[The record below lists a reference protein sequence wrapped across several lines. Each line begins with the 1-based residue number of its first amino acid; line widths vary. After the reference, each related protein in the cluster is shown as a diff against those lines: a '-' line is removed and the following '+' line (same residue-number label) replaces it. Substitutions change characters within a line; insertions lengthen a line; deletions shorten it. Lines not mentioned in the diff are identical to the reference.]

1 MVLLTWRMKPQG
13 YDPASDMRP
22 DKRRVN
28 MTKRLYFG
36 NLGFDVTDEQ
46 LNGAVAQH
54 ASVVS
59 ARVITDRET
68 GRSRGFGFVEVEDAD
83 AQKVIDALNG
93 SDWNGRQLTVNEAR
107 EREQRPSGS
116 KGGRSNI
123 RY

>member
-1 MVLLTWRMKPQG
+1 
-13 YDPASDMRP
+13 
-22 DKRRVN
+22 

-83 AQKVIDALNG
+83 AQKVIDALIG